1 MKVLMTNAHLGDG
14 FVERLQAEF
23 PDVEFLTA
31 MSVEEQLREA
41 ANADVICGWP
51 DSPEVVEAAARL
63 RWIHCPGTGID
74 KIMAE
79 LPALADSDV
88 VLTNARGPHANPMAD
103 HVLWMMLSLSHR
115 GRQMAEDQRTKYWS
129 TDKYSHA
136 FVELSGSTMGILAL
150 GDIGKAVARRA
161 YGFDMDV
168 YAVDVNPVAPPPQV
182 KEVWGLERLD
192 ELMGMCDWF
201 VVTAPLTAESL
212 GLIDRRRIGLLKPSS
227 YVIVISRGGIVD
239 EDALADALQEGR
251 LAGAGIDATAI
262 EPLPQESRLWT
273 LDNVVLSPHASA
285 LTPEMYEGRR
295 EIFRENMRRFLN
307 NEPFLYVC
315 DKRAGF

>member
-14 FVERLQAEF
+14 FVEQLQTEF
-23 PDVEFLTA
+23 PQVEFLTA
-31 MSVEEQLREA
+31 MSVEEQLSA
-41 ANADVICGWP
+41 AGEADVICGWP
-51 DSPEVVEAAARL
+51 DSPEVVEAAPRL

-88 VLTNARGPHANPMAD
+88 VLTNARGPHASPMAD

-150 GDIGKAVARRA
+150 GDIGKAIARRA
-161 YGFDMDV
+161 YGFDIDV
-168 YAVDVNPVAPPPQV
+168 YAVDINPVAPPPQV

-192 ELMGMCDWF
+192 ELMRMSDWF
-201 VVTAPLTAESL
+201 VVTAPLTAESR

-227 YVIVISRGGIVD
+227 YLIVISRGGIVD
-239 EDALADALQEGR
+239 EDALAHALQSGN

-262 EPLPQESRLWT
+262 EPLPQESQLWG

-285 LTPEMYEGRR
+285 LTPQMYEGRR
-295 EIFRENMRRFLN
+295 QIFRENMRRFLN

>member
-14 FVERLQAEF
+14 FVEQLQSEF
-23 PDVEFLTA
+23 SEVEFITA
-31 MSVEEQLREA
+31 MSMEEQLREA
-41 ANADVICGWP
+41 SDADVICGWP
-51 DSPEVVEAAARL
+51 DSAEVVEAAARL

-88 VLTNARGPHANPMAD
+88 VLTNARGPHANPMGD

-115 GRQMAEDQRTKYWS
+115 GRQMAEDQQRRYWS
-129 TDKYSHA
+129 TDKYSHS

-168 YAVDVNPVAPPPQV
+168 YAVDLNPVTPPPQV

-201 VVTAPLTAESL
+201 VVAAPLTAESR

-227 YVIVISRGGIVD
+227 YLIVISRGGIVD
-239 EDALADALQEGR
+239 EDALADALREGR

-262 EPLPQESRLWT
+262 EPLPQESPLWG

-285 LTPEMYEGRR
+285 LTPQMYEGRR
-295 EIFRENMRRFLN
+295 QVFRENMRRFLN

>member
-14 FVERLQAEF
+14 FGEQLQTEF

-31 MSVEEQLREA
+31 MSVEEQLSA
-41 ANADVICGWP
+41 AGDADVICGWP
-51 DSPEVVEAAARL
+51 DSPEVVEAASRL

-79 LPALADSDV
+79 LPSLADSDV

-115 GRQMAEDQRTKYWS
+115 GRQMAEDQRLGHWDTN
-129 TDKYSHA
+129 KYSHA

-161 YGFDMDV
+161 YGFDIDV
-168 YAVDVNPVAPPPQV
+168 YAVDTNPVAPPPQV
-182 KEVWGLERLD
+182 KEVWGMERLD
-192 ELMGMCDWF
+192 ELMQMCNWF
-201 VVTAPLTAESL
+201 VVTAPLTSESR
-212 GLIDRRRIGLLKPSS
+212 GLIDSRRIGLLRASA
-227 YVIVISRGGIVD
+227 YLIVISRGGIVD
-239 EDALADALQEGR
+239 EDALADALRNGR

-262 EPLPQESRLWT
+262 EPLPQESPLWG

-285 LTPEMYEGRR
+285 LTPQMYEGRR
-295 EIFRENMRRFLN
+295 QIFRENMRRFLG

>member
-14 FVERLQAEF
+14 FVEQLQTEF
-23 PDVEFLTA
+23 PEVEFVTA
-31 MSVEEQLREA
+31 ISKEEQLSA
-41 ANADVICGWP
+41 AADADAICGWP
-51 DSPEVVEAAARL
+51 DSPEVVEAASRL

-79 LPALADSDV
+79 LPSLADSDV

-115 GRQMAEDQRTKYWS
+115 GRQMAEDQSSGMWDA
-129 TDKYSHA
+129 DKYSHA
-136 FVELSGSTMGILAL
+136 FVELFGTTMGILAL

-161 YGFDMDV
+161 YGFDIDV
-168 YAVDVNPVAPPPQV
+168 YAVDVNPVSPPPQV

-192 ELMGMCDWF
+192 KLMQMCDWF
-201 VVTAPLTAESL
+201 VVTAPLTSESR
-212 GLIDRRRIGLLKPSS
+212 GLIDSRRIGLMKDSAYL
-227 YVIVISRGGIVD
+227 IVISRGGIVD
-239 EDALADALQEGR
+239 EDALADALRSGR
-251 LAGAGIDATAI
+251 LAGAGIDATEI
-262 EPLPQESRLWT
+262 EPLPQESPLWG

-285 LTPEMYEGRR
+285 LTPQMYEGRR
-295 EIFRENMRRFLN
+295 QIFLENMRRFLG

>member
-14 FVERLQAEF
+14 FIEQLQAEF

-31 MSVEEQLREA
+31 ISVDEQLREA

-103 HVLWMMLSLSHR
+103 HVLWMMLSLSHK

-192 ELMGMCDWF
+192 ELMRMCDWF
-201 VVTAPLTAESL
+201 VVTAPLTAESR
-212 GLIDRRRIGLLKPSS
+212 GLIDARRIGLLKPSS

-239 EDALADALQEGR
+239 EDALADALQDGR

-285 LTPEMYEGRR
+285 LTPQMYEGRR
-295 EIFRENMRRFLN
+295 QVFRENMRRFLN